1 MTNSNNVTIIETTSI
16 GSCKY
21 LLIGFPDVGLAGSI
35 AVSYLIQEQQMVEI
49 GHLESDTFPPII
61 VVHKGEPKHPIRIYR
76 KGDTL
81 VIVSEIA
88 ISTQLI
94 SPIVHSIVEWVKSK
108 NVEIVI
114 ALSGIAIPNRL
125 EIEVPVVYGVGSSET
140 IKKLILKADI
150 KIFEEGFVTG
160 FHAVMMKEC
169 LKKNVNSITLL
180 VQSHLQYPDPD
191 ASASLITSVAEL
203 VGLKVDTKK
212 LLVQGEEIRLK
223 VRDLMQRTQHQMR
236 QTQKGQ
242 EQEIP
247 LMYV

>member
-1 MTNSNNVTIIETTSI
+1 LTNSNDVTIIETAPI
-16 GSCKY
+16 DRCKY
-21 LLIGFPDVGLAGSI
+21 LIVGFPDVGLAGSI
-35 AVSYLIQEQQMVEI
+35 ALSYLIQEQQMAEI
-49 GHLESDTFPPII
+49 GHLDSDTFPPVI
-61 VVHKGEPKHPIRIYR
+61 VVHKGEPKHPLRIYR
-76 KGDTL
+76 KGDIG

-88 ISTQLI
+88 IDTQLI
-94 SPIVHSIVEWVKSK
+94 SPIVHSIVEWAKSK
-108 NVEIVI
+108 NVEMVI

-150 KIFEEGFVTG
+150 KILEEGFVTG

-169 LKKNVNSITLL
+169 LLKNMNNITLL
-180 VQSHLQYPDPD
+180 AQSHLQYPDPD
-191 ASASLITSVAEL
+191 ASASLIISVGEL

-212 LLVQGEEIRLK
+212 LLVKGEEIRLK
-223 VRDLMQRTQHQMR
+223 VRALMQRTQHQMG